1 MSLEN
6 KENLKDENLDVTGE
20 GPVRFG
26 LGSVVRLASVTT
38 SFWFCSSFWVRTS
51 SRLA

>member
-26 LGSVVRLASVTT
+26 LGSVVSVTT